1 MKKLNHI
8 SVFLMV
14 LIFISTFINPTQ
26 VSAEVQND
34 FENTSVNFLK
44 TYFLTRDNVDA
55 NYISPKYENVNIENY
70 INNRIDIESSVK
82 KAAHIIKFDYKITAT
97 LINKENRDSLDYLT
111 YGVRRDFTY
120 EGIDS
125 PTVVSDEVVVI
136 GSKNIIVDVL
146 FPNDP
151 IEKELRGTSEKINLS
166 KSQRL
171 DSLDVDS
178 INFRAKEYKE
188 RLLKSIEAAQVV
200 EKDVYGIE
208 GSTSLDPISSSKS
221 LTWAKANYNKYSPL
235 SSSSIVPYYD
245 FSKISGSYDCTNF
258 VSHALLAV
266 GANLFNNGNP
276 STGWWYASLNSR
288 SYSWP
293 SVNYLFSFLTTTHSK
308 GPVASSVQYKI
319 FDERYEYPFSL
330 GDIVQFG
337 NTSAWGHSTII
348 MGFYVYNPASPY
360 RYGTLVIGRT
370 SPTQYN
376 FNFKV
381 EDSNYDNKR
390 VLVVEGTY

>member
-235 SSSSIVPYYD
+235 SR
-245 FSKISGSYDCTNF
+245 G
-258 VSHALLAV
+258 L
-266 GANLFNNGNP
+266 
-276 STGWWYASLNSR
+276 
-288 SYSWP
+288 
-293 SVNYLFSFLTTTHSK
+293 
-308 GPVASSVQYKI
+308 
-319 FDERYEYPFSL
+319 
-330 GDIVQFG
+330 
-337 NTSAWGHSTII
+337 
-348 MGFYVYNPASPY
+348 
-360 RYGTLVIGRT
+360 
-370 SPTQYN
+370 
-376 FNFKV
+376 
-381 EDSNYDNKR
+381 
-390 VLVVEGTY
+390 